1 MANKKQSN
9 KMRTRKHQKGGA
21 WYNPMTWGKS
31 DDPNK
36 RSFFSGWFDSGKN
49 AVSGVVNGAEG
60 ILDKGTN
67 AVSSGFN
74 KIGEGVSSGFETVK
88 DTITGTKTGEQEQV
102 PVLTAEQQQEQV
114 PELTPQQKQEEMDK
128 LRLMQ
133 GQREIQEDIQM
144 QPGGGIPQSAG
155 RRRKSRKSKNSKKS
169 KKTRKSRKSK
179 KTKGGS
185 KLGLTYY
192 ATPVQGLK
200 VAQPSY
206 WEVYGDGHI
215 MAAGTKR
222 KGRKKC

>member
-21 WYNPMTWGKS
+21 WYNPMTWGQS

-49 AVSGVVNGAEG
+49 AVSGVVNGAEDV
-60 ILDKGTN
+60 LSKGTN
-67 AVSSGFN
+67 AVSSGLN
-74 KIGEGVSSGFETVK
+74 KIGEGVSSGLETVK
-88 DTITGTKTGEQEQV
+88 DKFTRDKTGEQEQV
-102 PVLTAEQQQEQV
+102 PVPV
-114 PELTPQQKQEEMDK
+114 PELTPQQKQERMDK

-133 GQREIQEDIQM
+133 
-144 QPGGGIPQSAG
+144 GIPQSAG
-155 RRRKSRKSKNSKKS
+155 RRRKSRKSKKS